1 MSNKVDIRRAR
12 ISNYLDDNPD
22 VDMSDLKVISD
33 ELGISYFTVKQDI
46 GILKAKLKK
55 IYKQFNLEGLRE
67 KGLQKVNRLNEL
79 IIKTR
84 KISDNVTSDPDMV
97 LKAISLEASLLN
109 NLYHLEHDGVGVM
122 TIKIEDRKNNGNNNS
137 NNNGLEK

>member
-22 VDMSDLKVISD
+22 IDMRNIKLISEELDIPYNTVQNDLKV
-33 ELGISYFTVKQDI
+33 
-46 GILKAKLKK
+46 LKVKLKDT
-55 IYKQFNLEGLRE
+55 YKQFNLEGLRK

-97 LKAISLEASLLN
+97 LKAISLEAGLLN
-109 NLYHLEHDGVGVM
+109 SLYHLEHDGVGIM
-122 TIKIEDRKNNGNNNS
+122 TIKIEDRKNNS